1 MSTDEKPP
9 MPPQPITLPIPVDE
23 IHAELA
29 RRRAAANE
37 AIVTFQEVAEI
48 KERLEKHSDGLTTA
62 SQHDATLAAMLA
74 EEIVARQQLA
84 KKFDT
89 LLTSQGL
96 QTAILERVDAV
107 MAFVERVVNH
117 RLTKLVLAVLT
128 FTLASYA
135 ASKGITK

>member
-1 MSTDEKPP
+1 MSADEKPP
-9 MPPQPITLPIPVDE
+9 MPPQPVTVPIPVDE

-62 SQHDATLAAMLA
+62 SQHDATLAAQLA

-84 KKFDT
+84 KKVDA

-96 QTAILERVDAV
+96 QTAILQRVDR
-107 MAFVERVVNH
+107 FFDLCDRVRQH
-117 RLTKLVLAVLT
+117 RLTKLVLALL
-128 FTLASYA
+128 TLAAAGYA
-135 ASKGITK
+135 TSKGISK